1 VITIYIAE
9 TYNNVIDLLRKLHDK
24 GFYLTCFTANE
35 DIQFVDEY
43 LIDNNIPFHSINCNP
58 PFYKG
63 NSIKPYYNALL
74 DDRAGLLQVY
84 TELSILIK
92 TI

>member
-1 VITIYIAE
+1 M
-9 TYNNVIDLLRKLHDK
+9 LRKLNTK

-35 DIQFVDEY
+35 DLEFVNKFLNE
-43 LIDNNIPFHSINCNP
+43 NNIPFHGINCNP

-92 TI
+92 II